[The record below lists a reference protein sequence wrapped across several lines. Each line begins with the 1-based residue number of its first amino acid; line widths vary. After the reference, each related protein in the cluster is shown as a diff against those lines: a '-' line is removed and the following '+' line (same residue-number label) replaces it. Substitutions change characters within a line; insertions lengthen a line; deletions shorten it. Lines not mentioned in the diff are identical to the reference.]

1 MDGIAENWATLSNV
15 SLLEQTMG
23 ATERITKLIES
34 LPERD
39 VAEILDFAEFLAT
52 RHQNESRTTAAPTS
66 FLDAVEGLEIDAPAD
81 YSTRFADRLYDHRA

>member
-1 MDGIAENWATLSNV
+1 
-15 SLLEQTMG
+15 MG

-34 LPERD
+34 LPERE

-52 RHQNESRTTAAPTS
+52 RHQNEPRLVGATTS

-81 YSTRFADRLYDHRA
+81 YSTRFTDRLYDHRT

>member
-1 MDGIAENWATLSNV
+1 
-15 SLLEQTMG
+15 MG

-34 LPERD
+34 LPERE

-52 RHQNESRTTAAPTS
+52 RHQNEPRTVGATTS

-81 YSTRFADRLYDHRA
+81 YSTRFADRLYDHRT

>member
-1 MDGIAENWATLSNV
+1 
-15 SLLEQTMG
+15 MG

-39 VAEILDFAEFLAT
+39 VAEILDFAEFLAA
-52 RHQNESRTTAAPTS
+52 RHHNDEPRTAAAPTS

>member
-1 MDGIAENWATLSNV
+1 
-15 SLLEQTMG
+15 MG

-34 LPERD
+34 LPERE

-52 RHQNESRTTAAPTS
+52 RHQNEPRTVAAPTS

-81 YSTRFADRLYDHRA
+81 YSTRFADRLYDHRT

>member
-1 MDGIAENWATLSNV
+1 
-15 SLLEQTMG
+15 MG

-34 LPERD
+34 LPERE

-52 RHQNESRTTAAPTS
+52 RHQSEPRTVRATTS

-81 YSTRFADRLYDHRA
+81 YSTRFADRLYDHRT